1 VPFMSTKP
9 DPAPGSEVPHKHL
22 QSFSS
27 HSAFSATLIRPFL
40 PVPHLCPPSPAMGR
54 RRDTAT
60 ELLARVE
67 ANGYKKGEHKEKDV
81 VRNSNKHAD

>member
-1 VPFMSTKP
+1 MSTKP

-22 QSFSS
+22 PSFSS

-40 PVPHLCPPSPAMGR
+40 PSLTSACPPRPWAEDVIPQLSW
-54 RRDTAT
+54 
-60 ELLARVE
+60 ARVE

-81 VRNSNKHAD
+81 VRNRHEHAD